1 MTQNSINSK
10 NPVVQYVSAS
20 ISSNVFVNAYW
31 AKDNSKPQQTEG
43 IEILTCSITPTSA
56 TNKLVIKANAWGANT
71 NADWVTIA
79 LFQDAGANALNT
91 SVSGYVS
98 TVGWP
103 TSAELMY
110 SMTAGTTSTTTFKIR
125 GSAVSSS
132 WYVNGYTGGLNF
144 FGGKS
149 NTFLEI
155 MEIKA

>member
-1 MTQNSINSK
+1 MTQNNINTK
-10 NPVVQYVSAS
+10 NPLVQYVKAS
-20 ISSNVFVNAYW
+20 ISSNVLVNAYW
-31 AKDNSKPQQTEG
+31 AHDNSKPQQTEG
-43 IEILTCSITPTSA
+43 VEILTLSITPKNA
-56 TNKLVIKANAWGANT
+56 NNLLVIKTNAWGANT

-79 LFQDAGANALNT
+79 LFQDANANALNT
-91 SVSGYVS
+91 SLSGYVS

-110 SMTAGTTSTTTFKIR
+110 SMIAGTTSTTTFKIR

-132 WYVNGYTGGLNF
+132 WYVNGYVAGLNF
-144 FGGKS
+144 FGGRS